1 MKTNAIS
8 LCVIFE
14 ELFIQV
20 VERANNV
27 QYGLSASVW
36 STDVG
41 KIHRVAHKLEVVPL
55 QTLFIGIAYTGS
67 CPQRVR
73 LLRVPGY
80 NEHFFYQKRT
90 LLIWLLLITS
100 RFLLIKLLV
109 VSRTQCTH
117 FFKTVLRSKN

>member
-55 QTLFIGIAYTGS
+55 QALFILVNLHLFPLVT
-67 CPQRVR
+67 
-73 LLRVPGY
+73 
-80 NEHFFYQKRT
+80 T
-90 LLIWLLLITS
+90 IWLQLAVI
-100 RFLLIKLLV
+100 F
-109 VSRTQCTH
+109 
-117 FFKTVLRSKN
+117 